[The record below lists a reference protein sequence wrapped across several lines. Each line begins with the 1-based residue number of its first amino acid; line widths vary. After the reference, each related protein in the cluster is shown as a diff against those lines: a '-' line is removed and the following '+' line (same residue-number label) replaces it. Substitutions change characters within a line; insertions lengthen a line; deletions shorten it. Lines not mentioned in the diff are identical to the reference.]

1 MAQSGVAPV
10 SNPSHIPQSRFG
22 TVRSPLLCRFLT
34 GTRGTSAPSRS
45 SHLRH
50 GLMLTADTKTCSVDD
65 LHHGANTRVPG
76 TLDLAILRTLQ
87 NDALGR
93 VMKHA

>member
-1 MAQSGVAPV
+1 
-10 SNPSHIPQSRFG
+10 
-22 TVRSPLLCRFLT
+22 
-34 GTRGTSAPSRS
+34 
-45 SHLRH
+45 
-50 GLMLTADTKTCSVDD
+50 MLTADTKTCSVDD